1 MNHVC
6 IIFCSTKI
14 THFGSDRSWVLKRWY
29 NDSVPKF
36 CSSFSTNYEIVLF
49 IGNDQSCVLIPVP
62 ITLSE
67 VLSVD
72 QAHTVHRGRMLNPND
87 NSYCHYLDHCQY
99 TVRGCILN
107 PNDDCCWCNYLDY
120 CRYNQCQWS
129 PLSCRTEST
138 HAE

>member
-1 MNHVC
+1 M
-6 IIFCSTKI
+6 IAFQ
-14 THFGSDRSWVLKRWY
+14 
-29 NDSVPKF
+29 
-36 CSSFSTNYEIVLF
+36 SFVRLSAQIMKSCF

-99 TVRGCILN
+99 TVRGRILN
-107 PNDDCCWCNYLDY
+107 PNDDCC
-120 CRYNQCQWS
+120 
-129 PLSCRTEST
+129 
-138 HAE
+138 